1 MAPADNMSTHGWAT
15 VSGRL
20 RLLAVALPVLLA
32 GCASTAIQHN
42 LAETSAFATRE
53 VGQEVQLQSTS
64 EARAAAESMARSLL
78 AEPLTADGAVQ
89 IALGYSPTFQRML
102 AESAAASAAATQSAR
117 LPNPI
122 FAYSDVAAGNFKEID
137 RLLTIS
143 LLDILLLPQR
153 LRLADQQQVQHRL
166 RSAGDVITT
175 ATDARQ
181 AWVDAVAARQS
192 LKYAEQ
198 ARKAAEAGAELGR
211 RMAAVGNF
219 SRIEAA
225 REQSF
230 YAEATADVARAQ
242 LEAQRTREILIRLL
256 GLSGDLAV
264 RLTLPDRLPDLP
276 ATPDDESV
284 LARRA
289 FDERLDVALAR
300 AELDFTAR
308 SLGLT
313 RVTST
318 VNALEIG
325 AASKSTTGEETQ
337 KGYALELRLPIFD
350 FGDARRANAEA
361 DYLAALN
368 RTATVVAEAQSYLR
382 ESYLAYRTTYD
393 LARHY
398 RDEIVPLRKTISD
411 ENLLLYNGM
420 LIGVF
425 ELLADARDQVSSVRQ
440 AIAAQRDFWLADAT
454 LRATLIGRPV
464 EGAALGAPVV
474 APVASTARPH

>member
-1 MAPADNMSTHGWAT
+1 MTRSSAGVRGS
-15 VSGRL
+15 L
-20 RLLAVALPVLLA
+20 RPVLVTLPLLLT
-32 GCASTAIQHN
+32 GCASTAIQEN
-42 LAETSAFATRE
+42 LAETSRFAARE
-53 VGQEVQLQSTS
+53 VGQEVQLQSTP
-64 EARAAAESMARSLL
+64 EARANAESKARALL

-89 IALGYSPTFQRML
+89 IALGYSPTFQRLL
-102 AESAAASAAATQSAR
+102 ADSAAASAAATQSAR

-122 FAYSDVAAGNFKEID
+122 LSYSDLSAGNVTEID
-137 RLLTIS
+137 RALTIS

-166 RSAGDVITT
+166 RSAGDVIAT
-175 ATDARQ
+175 ATEARQ

-192 LKYAEQ
+192 LTYAQQ

-219 SRIEAA
+219 SRLEAA

-230 YAEATADVARAQ
+230 YADATADVARAQ
-242 LEAQRTREILIRLL
+242 LEAQRTREVLIRLL
-256 GLSGDLAV
+256 GLSGDLAAT
-264 RLTLPDRLPDLP
+264 LTLPDRLPDLP
-276 ATPDDESV
+276 AAPDDESV

-318 VNALEIG
+318 VNALEVG
-325 AASKSTTGEETQ
+325 VANTSTTGEDTL
-337 KGYALELRLPIFD
+337 KGYELEFRLPIFD

-361 DYLAALN
+361 VYLAALN
-368 RTATVVAEAQSYLR
+368 RTATVIAEAQSHLR
-382 ESYLAYRTTYD
+382 ESYLGYRTSYD

-398 RDEIVPLRKTISD
+398 RDEIVPLRKTIAD
-411 ENLLLYNGM
+411 ENLLRYNGM
-420 LIGVF
+420 LISVF
-425 ELLADARDQVSSVRQ
+425 ELLADAREQVSSVRQ
-440 AIAAQRDFWLADAT
+440 AIGAQRDFWLAYAM
-454 LRATLIGRPV
+454 LRSTLIGRPV
-464 EGAALGAPVV
+464 EGVALGVPVV
-474 APVASTARPH
+474 TPGAGAAQPH

>member
-1 MAPADNMSTHGWAT
+1 MTRSSAG
-15 VSGRL
+15 VRGGL
-20 RLLAVALPVLLA
+20 RPVLVALPLLLT
-32 GCASTAIQHN
+32 GCASTAIQEN
-42 LAETSAFATRE
+42 LAETSRFASRE
-53 VGQEVQLQSTS
+53 VGQEVQLQSTP
-64 EARAAAESMARSLL
+64 EARANAESKARALL

-89 IALGYSPTFQRML
+89 IALGYSPTFQRLL
-102 AESAAASAAATQSAR
+102 ADSAAASAAATQSAR

-122 FAYSDVAAGNFKEID
+122 LSYSDLSAGNVTEID
-137 RLLTIS
+137 RALTIS

-153 LRLADQQQVQHRL
+153 LRLADQQQIQHRL
-166 RSAGDVITT
+166 RSAGDVIAT
-175 ATDARQ
+175 ATAARQ

-192 LKYAEQ
+192 LTYAEQ

-219 SRIEAA
+219 SRLEAA

-242 LEAQRTREILIRLL
+242 LEAQRTREVLIRLL
-256 GLSGDLAV
+256 GLSGDLAAT
-264 RLTLPDRLPDLP
+264 LTLPDRLPDLP

-318 VNALEIG
+318 VNALEVG
-325 AASKSTTGEETQ
+325 VASTSTTGEDTL
-337 KGYALELRLPIFD
+337 KGYELEFRLPLFD
-350 FGDARRANAEA
+350 FGDARRANAQA
-361 DYLAALN
+361 VYLAALN
-368 RTATVVAEAQSYLR
+368 RTATVIAEAQSHLR
-382 ESYLAYRTTYD
+382 ESYLGYRTTYD

-398 RDEIVPLRKTISD
+398 RDEIVPLRKTIAD
-411 ENLLLYNGM
+411 ENLLRYNGM
-420 LIGVF
+420 LISVF
-425 ELLADARDQVSSVRQ
+425 ELLADAREQVLSVRQ
-440 AIAAQRDFWLADAT
+440 AIGAQRDFWLADAM
-454 LRATLIGRPV
+454 LRSTLIGRPV
-464 EGAALGAPVV
+464 EGVALGVPVV
-474 APVASTARPH
+474 TPGAGAAQPH

>member
-1 MAPADNMSTHGWAT
+1 MTAVCPATRRWS
-15 VSGRL
+15 RP
-20 RLLAVALPVLLA
+20 ALVVLPLLLA
-32 GCASTAIQHN
+32 GCATTAIDQN
-42 LAETSAFATRE
+42 LTETGAFATRE
-53 VGQEVQLQSTS
+53 VGFEVQLHATDDARSQADAAARELLANPLTS
-64 EARAAAESMARSLL
+64 E
-78 AEPLTADGAVQ
+78 GAVQ
-89 IALGYSPTFQRML
+89 IALGFSPTFQRML
-102 AESAAASAAATQSAR
+102 ADSAAASAAATQSAR

-122 FAYSDVAAGNFKEID
+122 LSFSRLADGDVTEIE
-137 RLLTIS
+137 RALTLS
-143 LLDILLLPQR
+143 LLDFVLLPQR
-153 LRLADQQQVQHRL
+153 RRLADLQQVQHRL
-166 RSAGDVITT
+166 RSAGDVIGT
-175 ATDARQ
+175 ATAARE

-192 LKYAEQ
+192 LTYAEQ

-230 YAEATADVARAQ
+230 YAEATAEVARAQ
-242 LEAQRTREILIRLL
+242 LEAQRTREVLIRLL
-256 GLSGDLAV
+256 GLSGDLAAK
-264 RLTLPDRLPDLP
+264 LTLPDRLPDLP
-276 ATPDDESV
+276 AIPDDESV

-318 VNALEIG
+318 INALEVG
-325 AASKSTTGEETQ
+325 VASTSATGESTL
-337 KGYALELRLPIFD
+337 KGYELEFRLPIFD
-350 FGDARRANAEA
+350 FGDARRANAQA
-361 DYLAALN
+361 IYLAALN
-368 RTATVVAEAQSYLR
+368 RTAAVIAEAQSHLR

-398 RDEIVPLRKTISD
+398 RDEIVPLRKTISE

-440 AIAAQRDFWLADAT
+440 AIATQRDFWAADAT
-454 LRATLIGRPV
+454 LRSTLIGRPV
-464 EGAALGAPVV
+464 EGVTLGLPNVTPGAG
-474 APVASTARPH
+474 TAQPH

>member
-1 MAPADNMSTHGWAT
+1 MTRSSAGVRGS
-15 VSGRL
+15 L
-20 RLLAVALPVLLA
+20 RPVLVTLPLLLT
-32 GCASTAIQHN
+32 GCASTAIQEN
-42 LAETSAFATRE
+42 LAETSRFAARE
-53 VGQEVQLQSTS
+53 VGQEVQLQSTP
-64 EARAAAESMARSLL
+64 EARANAESKARALL

-89 IALGYSPTFQRML
+89 IALGYSPTFQRLL
-102 AESAAASAAATQSAR
+102 ADSAAASAAATQSAR

-122 FAYSDVAAGNFKEID
+122 LSYSDLSAGNVTEID
-137 RLLTIS
+137 RALTIS

-166 RSAGDVITT
+166 RSAGDVIAT
-175 ATDARQ
+175 ATEARQ

-192 LKYAEQ
+192 LTYAQQ

-219 SRIEAA
+219 SRLEAA

-230 YAEATADVARAQ
+230 YADATADVARAQ
-242 LEAQRTREILIRLL
+242 LEAQRTREVLIRLL
-256 GLSGDLAV
+256 GLSGDLAAT
-264 RLTLPDRLPDLP
+264 LTLPDRLPDLP
-276 ATPDDESV
+276 AAPDDESV

-318 VNALEIG
+318 VNALEVG
-325 AASKSTTGEETQ
+325 VANTSTTGEDTL
-337 KGYALELRLPIFD
+337 KGYELELRLPIFD

-361 DYLAALN
+361 VYLAALN
-368 RTATVVAEAQSYLR
+368 RTATVIAEAQSHLR
-382 ESYLAYRTTYD
+382 ESYLGYRTSYD

-398 RDEIVPLRKTISD
+398 RDEIVPLRKTIAD
-411 ENLLLYNGM
+411 ENLLRYNGM
-420 LIGVF
+420 LISVF
-425 ELLADARDQVSSVRQ
+425 ELLADAREQVASVRQ
-440 AIAAQRDFWLADAT
+440 AIGAQRDFWLADAM
-454 LRATLIGRPV
+454 LRSTLIGRPV
-464 EGAALGAPVV
+464 EGVALGVPVV
-474 APVASTARPH
+474 TPGAGAAQPH

>member
-1 MAPADNMSTHGWAT
+1 M
-15 VSGRL
+15 
-20 RLLAVALPVLLA
+20 LLT
-32 GCASTAIQHN
+32 GCASTAVQHN
-42 LAETSAFATRE
+42 LAETSAFAARE
-53 VGQEVQLQSTS
+53 VGQAVELQSTP
-64 EARAAAESMARSLL
+64 EARAAAESEARALL

-102 AESAAASAAATQSAR
+102 ADSAAASAAATQSAR

-122 FAYSDVAAGNFKEID
+122 LSYSEVAAGNLKEID
-137 RLLTIS
+137 RALTIS
-143 LLDILLLPQR
+143 LLDVLLLPQR
-153 LRLADQQQVQHRL
+153 LRLADQQQAQHRL
-166 RSAGDVITT
+166 RSAGDVIAT
-175 ATDARQ
+175 ATDVRE
-181 AWVDAVAARQS
+181 AWIDAVAARQS
-192 LKYAEQ
+192 LTYAVQ

-219 SRIEAA
+219 SRLEAA

-230 YAEATADVARAQ
+230 YAEATADLARAQ
-242 LEAQRTREILIRLL
+242 FEAQRTREMLIRLL
-256 GLSGDLAV
+256 GLSGDLSAG
-264 RLTLPDRLPDLP
+264 LTLPDRLPDLP
-276 ATPDDESV
+276 ATPEPESV

-318 VNALEIG
+318 VNALEVG
-325 AASKSTTGEETQ
+325 AASKSTTGEEAQ
-337 KGYALELRLPIFD
+337 KGYDLEVRLPLFD

-361 DYLAALN
+361 IYLAALN
-368 RTATVVAEAQSYLR
+368 RTAAVVVEAQSHLR

-393 LARHY
+393 IARHY

-411 ENLLLYNGM
+411 ENLLRYNGM

-425 ELLADARDQVSSVRQ
+425 ELLADAREQVSSVRQ
-440 AIAAQRDFWLADAT
+440 AIGAQREFWLAEAT

-464 EGAALGAPVV
+464 EGVALGVSVV
-474 APVASTARPH
+474 TPGAGAAQPH

>member
-1 MAPADNMSTHGWAT
+1 
-15 VSGRL
+15 
-20 RLLAVALPVLLA
+20 
-32 GCASTAIQHN
+32 
-42 LAETSAFATRE
+42 
-53 VGQEVQLQSTS
+53 VQ
-64 EARAAAESMARSLL
+64 
-78 AEPLTADGAVQ
+78 V
-89 IALGYSPTFQRML
+89 ALGYSPTFQRLL

-122 FAYSDVAAGNFKEID
+122 LSYGELAAGNVTEID
-137 RLLTIS
+137 RALTIS

-153 LRLADQQQVQHRL
+153 LRLADQQQIQHRP
-166 RSAGDVITT
+166 RSAGDVIAT
-175 ATDARQ
+175 ATEARQ

-192 LKYAEQ
+192 LTYAEQ
-198 ARKAAEAGAELGR
+198 ASKAAEAGAELSR

-242 LEAQRTREILIRLL
+242 LEAQRTRELLIRLL
-256 GLSGDLAV
+256 GLSGELAAA
-264 RLTLPDRLPDLP
+264 LTLPDRLPDLP
-276 ATPDDESV
+276 ATPEDESV

-308 SLGLT
+308 SLGVT

-325 AASKSTTGEETQ
+325 AASQSTTGEETQ
-337 KGYALELRLPIFD
+337 TGYDLELRLPIFD

-361 DYLAALN
+361 VYLAALN
-368 RTATVVAEAQSYLR
+368 RTATVIAEAQSHLR
-382 ESYLAYRTTYD
+382 ESYLTYRTTHD

-398 RDEIVPLRKTISD
+398 RDEIVPLRKTIAD
-411 ENLLLYNGM
+411 ENLLRYNGM
-420 LIGVF
+420 LISVF
-425 ELLADARDQVSSVRQ
+425 ELLADAREQVSSVRQ
-440 AIAAQRDFWLADAT
+440 AIGAQRDFWLADAM

-464 EGAALGAPVV
+464 EGVALGVPVV
-474 APVASTARPH
+474 TPGAGAAQPH